1 MRHEDSATHAEIETE
16 LAATMEKA
24 ARLRRELEAI
34 DTALA
39 RIVELFLRTT
49 GREDL
54 AVDFLNSLGQPRQT
68 LH

>member
-1 MRHEDSATHAEIETE
+1 MHTDDRATRSEIETE

-54 AVDFLNSLGQPRQT
+54 AVDFLSSLGQPRQT